1 MITKND
7 LLNLTLGQL
16 KQLIV
21 AIKEKLNLAVAGKNK
36 EVIVD
41 TIYALH
47 NDNKFYGKKLL
58 GYDGSMV
65 HIVLPER
72 KNNMNKSAD
81 KAAKRVVKEEKLKK
95 EEEAKSKVKQDI
107 KKRLKKVTD
116 EKVKAAEIARATTVY
131 LETVRESREAEQR
144 LNDIN
149 KRIASRKK

>member
-1 MITKND
+1 MD
-7 LLNLTLGQL
+7 LTLGQL
-16 KQLIV
+16 KQLVV

-36 EVIVD
+36 AVIVD

-47 NDNKFYGKKLL
+47 NDHKFYGKKLL
-58 GYDGSMV
+58 GYDDSA
-65 HIVLPER
+65 HIKLPSR
-72 KNNMNKSAD
+72 ANNMNKSKD
-81 KAAKRVVKEEKLKK
+81 KAAKRAVKEDKLKK
-95 EEEAKSKVKQDI
+95 EQEAKQKIKTDI

-116 EKVKAAEIARATTVY
+116 DRIKKAEITRATTVY

>member
-58 GYDGSMV
+58 SFDDTG
-65 HIVLPER
+65 HIKLPSR
-72 KNNMNKSAD
+72 ANNMNKSKD
-81 KAAKRVVKEEKLKK
+81 KAAKRAAKDEKVKK
-95 EEEAKSKVKQDI
+95 EEQAKEKVKSDI
-107 KKRLKKVTD
+107 KKRLKKVTA
-116 EKVKAAEIARATTVY
+116 EKVKKAEIAKATTVY
-131 LETVRESREAEQR
+131 LESVRESREAEEK
-144 LNDIN
+144 LAEIN
-149 KRIASRKK
+149 KRIARKK